1 MIDLLDLALYY
12 FLCLFV
18 KDRKELRRLIFPC
31 VMSEE
36 EEKFLHEYNKQH
48 GHLDPLNAKSFV
60 VDGKTY
66 KFSVISS

>member
-1 MIDLLDLALYY
+1 MTDFLDLAFYY

-18 KDRKELRRLIFPC
+18 KDRKRLHRLIFPC

-36 EEKFLHEYNKQH
+36 EERFLREYNKQH
-48 GHLDPLNAKSFV
+48 GHLDPFNAKPFI

-66 KFSVISS
+66 VIKQMR